1 MASSLQ
7 SEQQSL
13 DTASRLRWGIAALLF
28 SATALNY
35 LDREVLSVVSPVFRK
50 QFSLSATSYSHLLT
64 AFLLGYTI
72 LQPFA
77 GRFTDRVGTRRGL
90 MIAMLCWSSAAILAG
105 FVWSPLQL
113 GVCLFLMGAG
123 ESANWPASVKTIQ
136 EWFVPRERGTAIG
149 IFNCG
154 SSAGAIAAPII
165 ITALTLHYS
174 WRTSFIASGALGIV
188 WIVPWL
194 AIFRR
199 ERPGTTILPTVRDS
213 LTQSSWIKILCSRN
227 NIALMG
233 SRFFADPLWIFF
245 VFWLPDYLY
254 RSRHFSLARIGATA
268 WLPFLTAGLGNLV
281 GGSISGILMRRGMRA
296 RSARLRVMSASAIAM
311 LLGGAIVFI
320 SNSIIA
326 LFAISVVTFAYSC
339 WAANVLTLP
348 SDLFPNQQIATVV
361 GFSGMAAGAGSILVM
376 LLVGVLV
383 DHFSYVPALIS
394 VSCLPMLA
402 LVFVSFTTVKTT
414 E

>member
-13 DTASRLRWGIAALLF
+13 DAASRLRWGIVTLLF

-35 LDREVLSVVSPVFRK
+35 LDREVLSVVSPVLRK

-77 GRFTDRVGTRRGL
+77 GRFADRVGTRRAL
-90 MIAMLCWSSAAILAG
+90 MTAMLCWSSAAILAG
-105 FVWSPLQL
+105 FVSSPLQL

-174 WRTSFIASGALGIV
+174 WRISFIASGALGIV
-188 WIVPWL
+188 WMVPWL

-199 ERPGTTILPTVRDS
+199 KRAETKLLPMELDSFTQPSWVR
-213 LTQSSWIKILCSRN
+213 ILCSRN

-245 VFWLPDYLY
+245 VFWLPDYLN

-281 GGSISGILMRRGMRA
+281 GGYIPGILMRRGMPA
-296 RSARLRVMSASAIAM
+296 RSARLWVMSLSAIAM
-311 LLGGAIVFI
+311 LLGGAVVFI
-320 SNSIIA
+320 SNPIIA
-326 LFAISVVTFAYSC
+326 LYIISVVTFAYSC
-339 WAANVLTLP
+339 WAANILTLP

-376 LLVGVLV
+376 LLVGILV
-383 DHFSYVPALIS
+383 DHFSYVPTLIS
-394 VSCLPMLA
+394 ISCLPMLA
-402 LVFVSFTTVKTT
+402 LVFVSFTTTKTT